1 MKRKLTVLLA
11 DDDKVQTM
19 MLSSQLRARGF
30 SVAAAYDATYAF
42 MVAMKSPPDA
52 VVLDILMPGGTG
64 RAVLER
70 LKGSSKTMQIPVVV
84 LSSISDPNV
93 VSEILALGATEYL
106 HKPVDVDALD
116 AALRRALNLPVE
128 PTPAAPP
135 APPTPSEPSPSE
147 PPPSEPSPSEPSPSE
162 PPPAT

>member
-1 MKRKLTVLLA
+1 MKRKHTVLLA

-19 MLSSQLRARGF
+19 MLSSQLRAKGY

-70 LKGSSKTMQIPVVV
+70 LKGSSKTMQIPVIV
-84 LSSISDPNV
+84 LSSVADPKV
-93 VSEILALGATEYL
+93 VSEILALGADEYL

-116 AALRRALNLPVE
+116 AALRRALGVPAE
-128 PTPAAPP
+128 AAPAEPP
-135 APPTPSEPSPSE
+135 A
-147 PPPSEPSPSEPSPSE
+147 PPPSEP
-162 PPPAT
+162 PAAS

>member
-19 MLSSQLRARGF
+19 MLSSQLRAKGF

-70 LKGSSKTMQIPVVV
+70 LKGSSKTMQIPVIV
-84 LSSISDPNV
+84 LSSIADPKV
-93 VSEILALGATEYL
+93 VSEVLALGASEYL
-106 HKPVDVDALD
+106 HKPVDVDVLD
-116 AALRRALNLPVE
+116 AALRRVLNLPAE
-128 PTPAAPP
+128 PTA
-135 APPTPSEPSPSE
+135 TE
-147 PPPSEPSPSEPSPSE
+147 PPVP
-162 PPPAT
+162 PPPAS

>member
-1 MKRKLTVLLA
+1 MKRKHTVLLA

-19 MLSSQLRARGF
+19 MLSSQLRAKGY

-70 LKGSSKTMQIPVVV
+70 LKGSSRTMQIPVVV
-84 LSSISDPNV
+84 LSGIHDPNV
-93 VSEILALGATEYL
+93 VNEVMTLGAFEYL
-106 HKPVDVDALD
+106 HKPVDVDVLD
-116 AALRRALNLPVE
+116 AALRRALGMPAE
-128 PTPAAPP
+128 PATAESAAPP
-135 APPTPSEPSPSE
+135 APSE
-147 PPPSEPSPSEPSPSE
+147 PPQAS
-162 PPPAT
+162 